1 MNASDEPNG
10 ITPLDMNFEQQ
21 DGIAT
26 KFDTEL
32 SPVRANEGDG
42 MIQQMSVSSQI
53 DYMLQSD

>member
-32 SPVRANEGDG
+32 SPVRANEGDV

-53 DYMLQSD
+53 D